1 MNTIG
6 LVGSLLLALSGI
18 PEMIRTIRDKR
29 CHVGWGLLLMWFFGE
44 VLCVVYG
51 LQLGEIPLLI
61 NYLFNVVII
70 SVMLFYKIRTQ
81 LKTNNM
87 DSNPIEKCIICKK
100 DTTYHF
106 NDHIDM
112 RYGYIEGSG
121 QYCISCYNK
130 GNEHK
135 QIIVPEDLVYNTPN
149 DQELGS
155 KVRDIYRQSK

>member
-70 SVMLFYKIRTQ
+70 SVMLFYKTRTQ

-130 GNEHK
+130 GNKHK
-135 QIIVPEDLVYNTPN
+135 HIIVPEDLIYNTPN